1 MIYDPE
7 QSISSERFRNSVPA
21 HQRRYY
27 VYNQT
32 VIHPWQHLSHRAVC
46 PFYGKPDADHV
57 RYYPVHS
64 ISSFYG
70 NPFSRLDPEHLY
82 RYCRTGSFPAAGPAG
97 DFLYPSLVFHPIH
110 KSIFILKNFSAE
122 SNEIFSKTFDNE

>member
-1 MIYDPE
+1 
-7 QSISSERFRNSVPA
+7 

-32 VIHPWQHLSHRAVC
+32 VIHPRQHLSHRAVC

-82 RYCRTGSFPAAGPAG
+82 RYCRTGSFPAAGPTG
-97 DFLYPSLVFHPIH
+97 DFLYPSLVFHPG
-110 KSIFILKNFSAE
+110 SQETLSSCFLRGLLGPAE
-122 SNEIFSKTFDNE
+122 YRLFQLLQSDLSF